1 MIRKQVGDLS
11 THTTKYTSSALTQK
25 VFANMRRIG
34 KGFFGI
40 ETPLFE
46 GMIVEKHV
54 AEGDDGDEVHDGG
67 VHAVGNAA
75 ERDVSAANDEI
86 STSNEEPNRVIDSPF
101 REVVDDVKDDDAQ
114 DQERKAE
121 SQAEIYK
128 IDLEHA
134 QKTEAQARKNMMIYL
149 KNVAGFRMD
158 YFKGMSYDDICPI
171 FEAKFNTNV
180 AFLLKIKEHIKEKES
195 RAMKR
200 LNETPAEK
208 AAKRQKLDEEVEEL
222 KRHL

>member
-11 THTTKYTSSALTQK
+11 THTTKYTSPALTQK
-25 VFANMRRIG
+25 VFANMRQIG

-75 ERDVSAANDEI
+75 EGDVSAANDEI
-86 STSNEEPNRVIDSPF
+86 STSNEEPDRVTDSPF
-101 REVVDDVKDDDAQ
+101 RERVKKLERRNKVKVWKLRRLQNVGTGQRIETSDDTVMDDG
-114 DQERKAE
+114 RKAE

-134 QKTEAQARKNMMIYL
+134 QKVLSMQE
-149 KNVAGFRMD
+149 D
-158 YFKGMSYDDICPI
+158 ES
-171 FEAKFNTNV
+171 E
-180 AFLLKIKEHIKEKES
+180 LL
-195 RAMKR
+195 
-200 LNETPAEK
+200 
-208 AAKRQKLDEEVEEL
+208 DV
-222 KRHL
+222 